1 MIMLTVGTRVRVLF
15 SNIVGIVVGT
25 VRVFGKLYYRIK
37 VSVPVEAE
45 GTETPVHSDFVDV
58 E

>member
-1 MIMLTVGTRVRVLF
+1 MLTVGTRVRVLF